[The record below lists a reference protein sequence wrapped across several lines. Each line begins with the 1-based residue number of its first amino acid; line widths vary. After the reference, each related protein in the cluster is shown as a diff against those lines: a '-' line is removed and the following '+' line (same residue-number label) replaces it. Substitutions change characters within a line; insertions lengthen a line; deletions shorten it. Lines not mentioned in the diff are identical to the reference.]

1 MFDFCNGNILERL
14 DLNLLKIFEVV
25 YHYQSITKAASH
37 LHISVPAVSQAIKRL
52 RVTLPEPLFLRE
64 GKGMSPT
71 EHAVNLHHYIN
82 CGLEHILTGFM
93 LAMENANRPRD
104 IFIACQPHVGSIVM
118 PKIFHSKKSD
128 ELLCLSH
135 IDLPTNE
142 GAAEYL
148 LLNNKA
154 DFVIDYQ
161 PIYHNAIEYKD
172 FYRESLVVLCRKNHP
187 RLKDSISLESY
198 RTEEHAVVVN
208 NILNRLTIKADIQR
222 IAPDRTI
229 SFSSHFLNSL
239 IAVVESTNMI
249 CLFPRILALQMI
261 KAYQVKILQHS
272 LEIEPPT
279 LFVMYHKDNKND
291 RVLTDLTD
299 AFKNI
304 T

>member
-1 MFDFCNGNILERL
+1 MFDFCNGNILEKL

-64 GKGMSPT
+64 GKGMAPT

-82 CGLEHILTGFM
+82 CGLEHILTGFT
-93 LAMENANRPRD
+93 LAIDNAERPRD
-104 IFIACQPHVGSIVM
+104 IFVACQPHIGSIVM
-118 PKIFHSKKSD
+118 PKIFHARKSN

-154 DFVIDYQ
+154 DLVIDYQ
-161 PIYHNAIEYKD
+161 PVYNNAIEYKA
-172 FYRESLVVLCRKNHP
+172 FCRESLVVLCRKNHP
-187 RLKDSISLESY
+187 RLKNSISLESY
-198 RTEEHAVVVN
+198 RREEHAVIIN
-208 NILNRLTIKADIQR
+208 STLNRLTVKADIHR

-239 IAVVESTNMI
+239 IAVVESTDMI
-249 CLFPRILALQMI
+249 CLFPRILAQQMI
-261 KAYQVKILQHS
+261 KAYEVKILQHN
-272 LEIEPPT
+272 LTIEPPT
-279 LFVMYHKDNKND
+279 LYVMYHKDIKND
-291 RVLTDLTD
+291 RVLTDLAN
-299 AFKNI
+299 AFKNEV
-304 T
+304 